1 VAELRIGAAALRQ
14 LSIGQD
20 KMAQRT
26 TVEAERPAK
35 SQKGG
40 KRSAN
45 GAIPA
50 AKSAMPVDR
59 ARVFEAF
66 RRWGYLEASLDPLG
80 FLEPLKSPDL
90 DGLSGADAE
99 EARRIYSGTIGADF
113 MHLLEAGRRDWIAAR
128 MEGAAPE
135 TDRHMILSRLIRAD
149 LFEQVLQSR
158 YLGTKRFSLEGVTSL
173 IPLLDAILDAAGEH
187 GAIQTLMAMSH
198 RGRLNVMV
206 HTACKTPHEVVAGF
220 EDVDPRSVLGAGDV
234 KYHVGATG
242 TYLTAH
248 GKEIEI
254 HLVSNPSHLEAVDP
268 VAVGRARAKLT
279 RYGGGVTN
287 FDANKVVPI
296 VMHGDAAFAGQGI
309 FAETLNLADLEAYTV
324 GGTIHIIVN
333 NLIGFTTRPVQEH
346 SSRFAADLAKRQNVP
361 IFHVNAEDPDAV
373 VRVGE
378 IAADYRATFGSD
390 VVIDLIGYRRHGHSE
405 VDDPTIT
412 QPRLYEKIKNHRPLW
427 KLYAERVQVDATK
440 TVEAVRAEYEVEQ
453 TKAGKLKKIPHLRQL
468 PDYWS
473 AFHRGK
479 FKAEYE
485 VDTGLA
491 AETLAAITGKLVAVP
506 SGFHVH
512 PKIAKLL
519 EQRAEMGRG
528 KRAVDYGFAEAL
540 AFGSLLEEGT
550 PLRLT
555 GQDSQRGTFNQR
567 HAVLVDTENE
577 ETYVPL
583 AALTAESERRPF
595 CEIYNSSLS
604 EAGCL
609 GFEYGFS
616 RDYPEALVLWEAQFG
631 DFVNGAQVIIDQF
644 ISAGE
649 DKWDLPSGIVMLLP
663 HGFEGQG
670 PEHSSAR
677 IERFL
682 QLAGEENIQIC
693 QPSTAA
699 QYFHMLRRQARRP
712 WRKPLVVFTPKSMLR
727 HPDASSGILEFSLPR
742 FLPIVPDREV
752 RDARRILIASGK
764 VGHELKA
771 ERRKRKDASTAILFL
786 DQLYPLPR
794 TEILAALEA
803 HPHARE
809 VVWVQEEPRNMGPFS
824 YVMPR
829 LQQLV
834 QERGLSLRSVKRS
847 SSASPATGS
856 AKAHELEQ
864 KTLLSLAFTT
874 TSGD

>member
-1 VAELRIGAAALRQ
+1 
-14 LSIGQD
+14 
-20 KMAQRT
+20 MAQRT
-26 TVEAERPAK
+26 TLEAERPTK
-35 SQKGG
+35 SHKAN

-45 GAIPA
+45 GSAPA
-50 AKSAMPVDR
+50 AKAAALAER
-59 ARVFEAF
+59 ERVFEAF
-66 RRWGYLEASLDPLG
+66 RRWGYLEAALDPLG
-80 FLEPLKSPDL
+80 FLKPMKSPDL
-90 DGLSGADAE
+90 DEFTGPDAE
-99 EARRIYSGTIGADF
+99 QARRIYSGAIGADF
-113 MHLLEAGRRDWIAAR
+113 MHLLQPERRRWIAGQ

-135 TDRHMILSRLIRAD
+135 TDRHMILSRLVRAD

-173 IPLLDAILDAAGEH
+173 IPLLDAILDSAGEH
-187 GAIQTLMAMSH
+187 GAIQSLMAMSH

-279 RYGGGVTN
+279 RYAGRATG

-309 FAETLNLADLEAYTV
+309 FAETLNLADLQAYTV

-346 SSRFAADLAKRQNVP
+346 SSRFAADLAKRQDVP

-378 IAADYRATFGSD
+378 IAADYRAAFASD
-390 VVIDLIGYRRHGHSE
+390 VVVDLIGYRRHGHSE

-412 QPRLYEKIKNHRPLW
+412 QPRLYEKIKNHPPLW
-427 KLYAERVQVDATK
+427 KLYAERVHVDATK

-479 FKAEYE
+479 FKPEYE
-485 VDTGLA
+485 VDTGVSPEALS
-491 AETLAAITGKLVAVP
+491 AITNKLVKVP

-512 PKIAKLL
+512 PKIVKLL
-519 EQRAEMGRG
+519 EQRAEMGHG
-528 KRAVDYGFAEAL
+528 KRAIDYGFAEAL
-540 AFGSLLEEGT
+540 AFGSLLQEGT
-550 PLRLT
+550 PIRLT

-567 HAVLVDTENE
+567 HAVLVDTETE

-583 AALTAESERRPF
+583 GAIAKESDRQPF

-649 DKWDLPSGIVMLLP
+649 DKWDLPSGLVMLLP

-682 QLAGEENIQIC
+682 QLAGEENIQVC
-693 QPSTAA
+693 QPATAA

-727 HPDASSGILEFSLPR
+727 HPDASSRIEEFSQPR
-742 FLPIVPDREV
+742 FLPVVPDQV
-752 RDARRILIASGK
+752 VTDARRILIASGK

-771 ERRKRKDASTAILFL
+771 ERRKRKDTSTAILFL

-794 TEILAALEA
+794 LEIAAALEA
-803 HPHARE
+803 HRHARE

-824 YVMPR
+824 YLMPR

-856 AKAHELEQ
+856 AKAHEMEQ

-874 TSGD
+874 TSAD

>member
-1 VAELRIGAAALRQ
+1 
-14 LSIGQD
+14 
-20 KMAQRT
+20 MAHRT
-26 TVEAERPAK
+26 TLEAERPEKPARTK
-35 SQKGG
+35 KGSG
-40 KRSAN
+40 QDSAE
-45 GAIPA
+45 
-50 AKSAMPVDR
+50 R
-59 ARVFEAF
+59 EHVFEAF
-66 RRWGYLEASLDPLG
+66 RRWGYLEANLDPLG
-80 FLEPLKSPDL
+80 FFAPLKSSDL
-90 DGLSGADAE
+90 EFSGADADA
-99 EARRIYSGTIGADF
+99 ARAAYCGSIGADF
-113 MHLLEAGRRDWIAAR
+113 MHLVQPERRRWIAER
-128 MEGAAPE
+128 MESPAAE
-135 TDRHMILSRLIRAD
+135 TDRHAILARLVRAD

-173 IPLLDAILDAAGEH
+173 IPLLDSVLDAAGEH
-187 GAIQTLMAMSH
+187 GAIESVMAMSH

-234 KYHVGATG
+234 KYHIGATG
-242 TYLTAH
+242 EYVTAH
-248 GKEIEI
+248 GKAIEI

-279 RYGGGVTN
+279 RYAGGSTE
-287 FDANKVVPI
+287 FDVNKVVPI

-309 FAETLNLADLEAYTV
+309 LAETMNFADLTAYTV

-346 SSRFAADLAKRQNVP
+346 SARFAADLAKRQNIP

-373 VRVGE
+373 VRVGQ
-378 IAADYRATFGSD
+378 IAADYRAAFGSD
-390 VVIDLIGYRRHGHSE
+390 VVVDLIGYRRHGHSE

-412 QPRLYEKIKNHRPLW
+412 QPRLYERIKNHPPLW
-427 KLYAERVQVDATK
+427 KLYAERVNVDASA
-440 TVEAVRAEYEVEQ
+440 TVDAVRAEYEVEQ
-453 TKAGKLKKIPHLRQL
+453 TKAGQLKKIPHLRQL

-473 AFHRGK
+473 AYHRGK
-479 FKAEYE
+479 FRPEYE
-485 VDTGLA
+485 VETGLSAEKIA
-491 AETLAAITGKLVAVP
+491 ALTDELVRVP
-506 SGFHVH
+506 DGFHVH
-512 PKIAKLL
+512 PKIVKLL
-519 EQRAEMGRG
+519 EQRAEMGHG
-528 KRAVDYGFAEAL
+528 KRAIDYGFAEAL
-540 AFGSLLEEGT
+540 AFGSLLQEGT
-550 PLRLT
+550 PIRLT

-567 HAVLVDTENE
+567 HAVLVDTQTE
-577 ETYVPL
+577 ELCVPL
-583 AALTAESERRPF
+583 AAIARNSPGRPF
-595 CEIYNSSLS
+595 CEIHNSSLS

-616 RDYPEALVLWEAQFG
+616 RDYPEALCLWEAQFG

-727 HPDASSGILEFSLPR
+727 HPEASSTVEDFAQAR
-742 FLPIVPDREV
+742 FLPVVGDREV
-752 RDARRILIASGK
+752 TDARRILIASGK

-771 ERRKRKDASTAILFL
+771 ERRKRKDQSTAIVFL

-794 TEILAALEA
+794 PEIAEALAA

-809 VVWVQEEPRNMGPFS
+809 VIWVQEEPRNMGPFF

-829 LQQLV
+829 LAQLV
-834 QERGLSLRSVKRS
+834 QERGISLRSVKRS

>member
-1 VAELRIGAAALRQ
+1 
-14 LSIGQD
+14 
-20 KMAQRT
+20 MAHRT
-26 TVEAERPAK
+26 TLEAERPAK
-35 SQKGG
+35 SSKAA
-40 KRSAN
+40 KRSSPN
-45 GAIPA
+45 GAA
-50 AKSAMPVDR
+50 ASADR
-59 ARVFEAF
+59 ERIFEAF
-66 RRWGYLEASLDPLG
+66 RRWGYLEANLDPLG
-80 FLEPLKSPDL
+80 FLEPLKYPDL
-90 DGLSGADAE
+90 DFSGPDADA
-99 EARRIYSGTIGADF
+99 ARQIYSGTIGADF
-113 MHLLEAGRRDWIAAR
+113 MHLVQPERRRWIAER
-128 MEGAAPE
+128 MESPAPE
-135 TDRHMILSRLIRAD
+135 SDRDVILTRLVRAD

-158 YLGTKRFSLEGVTSL
+158 YLGTKRFSLAGVTAL
-173 IPLLDAILDAAGEH
+173 IPLLDSILDAAGEH
-187 GAIQTLMAMSH
+187 GAIESVVAMSH

-242 TYLTAH
+242 TFLTSA
-248 GKEIEI
+248 GKKIGI

-268 VAVGRARAKLT
+268 VAVGRARAKLIRYAGGST
-279 RYGGGVTN
+279 R
-287 FDANKVVPI
+287 FDTNKVVPI

-309 FAETLNLADLEAYTV
+309 FAETLNFADLTAYTV
-324 GGTIHIIVN
+324 GGTIQIIVN

-346 SSRFAADLAKRQNVP
+346 SARFAADLAKRQNVP

-373 VRVGE
+373 VRVGQ

-390 VVIDLIGYRRHGHSE
+390 VVVDLIGYRRHGHSE

-412 QPRLYEKIKNHRPLW
+412 QPRLYERIKNHPPLW
-427 KLYAERVQVDATK
+427 KLYAEHTGVDAAK
-440 TVEAVRAEYEVEQ
+440 TVAAVRAEYEVEQ
-453 TKAGKLKKIPHLRQL
+453 TKAGQLKKTPNLRKL

-473 AFHRGK
+473 AYHRGK
-479 FKAEYE
+479 FRPEYE
-485 VDTGLA
+485 VETGLTTEQI
-491 AETLAAITGKLVAVP
+491 AELTGRLVRVP
-506 SGFHVH
+506 QGFHVH
-512 PKIAKLL
+512 PKIVKLL
-519 EQRAEMGRG
+519 EQRAEMGHG
-528 KRAVDYGFAEAL
+528 KRSVDYGFAEAL
-540 AFGSLLEEGT
+540 AFGSVLLEGN

-555 GQDSQRGTFNQR
+555 GQDTQRGTFNQR
-567 HAVLVDTENE
+567 HAVLVDTESE
-577 ETYVPL
+577 DTYIPL
-583 AALTAESERRPF
+583 ANLSPGQPF
-595 CEIYNSSLS
+595 CEIYNSPLS

-649 DKWDLPSGIVMLLP
+649 DKWDLPSGVVLLLP

-677 IERFL
+677 LERFL
-682 QLAGEENIQIC
+682 QLAAEENIQVC
-693 QPSTAA
+693 QPSNAA

-727 HPDASSGILEFSLPR
+727 HPDASSPIEEFTRAR
-742 FLPIVPDREV
+742 FLQVVPDREV
-752 RDARRILIASGK
+752 TDAKRVLIASGK

-771 ERRKRKDASTAILFL
+771 ERRRRKDTTTAILFL

-794 TEILAALEA
+794 PEINAALDA
-803 HPHARE
+803 HPNARE
-809 VVWVQEEPRNMGPFS
+809 IVWVQEEPRNMGAFF

-829 LQQLV
+829 LTHLV
-834 QERGLSLRSVKRS
+834 HARGLSLRSVKRS
-847 SSASPATGS
+847 ASASPATGS

-874 TSGD
+874 TTA